1 MENKCSNLYF
11 ILFYTF
17 AFSIEILNP
26 KIQMKQTFNFLLM
39 LVMVATVL
47 SCKKSEPELTPAQKI
62 VGKYNLTASTGTTGS
77 ITKDYLLTRPACAA
91 DDISEFATDGK
102 FIISEGAT
110 SCTPPRSFSSSST
123 YALSP
128 DAKTLTITSTNN
140 STGVVR
146 TEIYTVEELTNSILK
161 VAGDSPQTDPNGT
174 PIVVR
179 INATFTKI

>member
-1 MENKCSNLYF
+1 
-11 ILFYTF
+11 
-17 AFSIEILNP
+17 
-26 KIQMKQTFNFLLM
+26 
-39 LVMVATVL
+39 MVATVL

-110 SCTPPRSFSSSST
+110 SCTPPRTFGVSRT
-123 YALSP
+123 YVLSP

-140 STGVVR
+140 SNGVVR
-146 TEIYTVEELTNSILK
+146 TDIYTVGELTGSILK
-161 VAGDSPQTDPNGT
+161 LSISITENGPNGT
-174 PIVVR
+174 IIPVMISL
-179 INATFTKI
+179 TLTKIYYFLVQKLKKVA